1 MKRWILAILSFI
13 PATAFA
19 AGAGGINLYQNPKA
33 ILNSTN
39 TWTAAQTFSS
49 ITVNSCAGCG
59 SNASGLITIYS
70 NGSPVG
76 NATTINVTNAITATC
91 PSSTCTFT
99 ATAGSGGGAGGALN
113 LIPPNFTVSTVTFF
127 QGDFNVITDGVS
139 GATITVKNSSGAWT
153 ASQTI
158 NSSITLTGANG
169 ELVIGSV
176 KWTIHMSTSDAAINA
191 RLLKSDFNV
200 LNATAGTGIAAA
212 LLTGATGGVLITNIL
227 TALSTQN
234 AVANISLSSAAFYL
248 HNASN
253 DVILANINSA
263 TTTLALSTTLI
274 VNQESADISNRTYF
288 LTDISTGP
296 SSTYR
301 LLASSPSNQAETS
314 RTSAVLLSGGMV
326 VISSFVTTT
335 LDPGIRKIPSG
346 VWEFT
351 EWAQAASLL
360 SPAHLVTTIST
371 VGVDG
376 TGLWEIVSSTSTN
389 FLDTNIDRFDTVGLQ
404 VNDIAMSTSDRIVCQ
419 VFGESTSG
427 LGINLSLFYAGTT
440 RFSHLSAP
448 LAQINTLTQLTDHP
462 KSLIGQARKVLTV
475 NDEGVATVYTSSIA
489 DFASS
494 VFSTFSVAM
503 DKKLQDIPN
512 VIRSSHIASNPT
524 FVGGITAAS
533 GTITSSLNVMD
544 VIVSSTGFIVPSG
557 TATWFNITGGSIGL
571 NNNFYNW
578 PSTGMAAGQ
587 HVTIDHVANGHIY
600 LIGGGDNSGG
610 GVGGGSADNLGS
622 GVSTVPVNAT
632 SGGITASSG
641 VVLSSLNVMDVVTSS
656 TGFIGNSSTM
666 NYVFAGTST
675 LNTVNITSGIASGFT
690 INNSTMGQVMVPLGL
705 VGAPSLSV
713 IGGRRS
719 GIYFPNTS
727 AFAVTFSGVQALG
740 LSSTVEQITNA
751 SASQAPQPSYAFLS
765 DGNAG
770 MGYKASNKLNF
781 FSGLTTQPQAGLES
795 GGWVFGSLKSARASV
810 HVTTLTV
817 NTGSNAPSNQPML
830 AVDSDTLKFEV
841 TGTSITMNEFLVS
854 SASGS
859 FWGGVTS
866 TAGFLGGGSTFTE
879 INVNAST
886 LTFNNGGFRLVFS
899 SAPDTTT
906 GKQYLI
912 WTQQANGSYLINSAA
927 APAGVASSGGGGNG
941 SVFFYNGA
949 INTSFST
956 FTLVFSSPGITT
968 IASNGSEAS
977 TITISMTSNTPSG
990 FHESIRYSTITT
1002 FAIWDTPTPRDYQ
1015 WSGASLLAISTG
1027 NSPQIAPVVKT
1038 SGTINERLSAMY
1050 LNTSS
1055 SCRGSNLVIPSYA
1068 QVNGTPTLTAFWF
1081 STTTATGNVVWD
1093 LRYSTGITDS
1103 NSWDTVM
1110 TTVTAPVSASYSNIA
1125 NKPKMSVISWQPP
1138 GLASA
1143 AGLGTLSSMGWTP
1156 GSVVDFEVCRWKQA
1170 NDTFVGAAFLDM
1182 FTISIPMR

>member
-39 TWTAAQTFSS
+39 TFTAAQTFSS

-91 PSSTCTFT
+91 PSSTCTVT
-99 ATAGSGGGAGGALN
+99 ALSGGAGGASSLSVGSGSAVNYNQVSSPTAIISFATGPFNPILVGGTTVLVGIDYTSVTVQGTN
-113 LIPPNFTVSTVTFF
+113 L
-127 QGDFNVITDGVS
+127 
-139 GATITVKNSSGAWT
+139 
-153 ASQTI
+153 
-158 NSSITLTGANG
+158 
-169 ELVIGSV
+169 
-176 KWTIHMSTSDAAINA
+176 
-191 RLLKSDFNV
+191 LLKSDFNIH
-200 LNATAGTGIAAA
+200 NATVGTSIAGA
-212 LLTGATGGVLITNIL
+212 LQTGATGGILISGIL
-227 TALSTQN
+227 TALSTAN
-234 AVANISLSSAAFYL
+234 AVENISLSSAAFYV

-253 DVILANINSA
+253 DIILANINSA

-274 VNQESADISNRTYF
+274 VNQESADISNRTYY

-314 RTSAVLLSGGMV
+314 RTSNVLLSGGMV

-335 LDPGIRKIPSG
+335 LDPNVRKIPAG

-404 VNDIAMSTSDRIVCQ
+404 VNDITMSTSDRIVCQ

-427 LGINLSLFYAGTT
+427 IGINLSLFYAGTT

-448 LAQINTLTQLTDHP
+448 LSQVNTLTQLTDHP

-489 DFASS
+489 DTLSS
-494 VFSTFSVAM
+494 VSSTISVSM
-503 DKKLQDIPN
+503 DKKLQDIVN
-512 VIRSSHIASNPT
+512 VIRSSHIAPSPT

-544 VIVSSTGFIVPSG
+544 VIISSTGFIVPSG

-810 HVTTLTV
+810 HITTLTV

-841 TGTSITMNEFLVS
+841 TGTSITMNEFVVS
-854 SASGS
+854 PSSGS

-886 LTFNNGGFRLVFS
+886 ITFNNGGFRLVFS

-949 INTSFST
+949 TNTSFST
-956 FTLVFSSPGITT
+956 FTLVFSSPSITT

-977 TITISMTSNTPSG
+977 TITISMSSNVPSG
-990 FHESIRYSTITT
+990 NHEYLRFSSVTT
-1002 FAIWDTPTPRDYQ
+1002 FAIWDTPSPRELQ
-1015 WSGASLLAISTG
+1015 WSGASLLALSTG
-1027 NSPQIAPVVKT
+1027 NSTNIAPITRT
-1038 SGTINERLSAMY
+1038 SGTVEEVVAAAY
-1050 LNTSS
+1050 
-1055 SCRGSNLVIPSYA
+1055 
-1068 QVNGTPTLTAFWF
+1068 
-1081 STTTATGNVVWD
+1081 STTTMCRGGNFIVPAYANVFSTPTFQAVWMSTTVATGNVVWD
-1093 LRYSTGITDS
+1093 FRYSSGIVDS
-1103 NSWDTVM
+1103 NTWDTIY
-1110 TTVTAPVSASYSNIA
+1110 TTVSAPTSASYASLVNR
-1125 NKPKMSVISWQPP
+1125 NKSSVISWQPP
-1138 GLASA
+1138 GPNSA
-1143 AGLGTLSSMGWTP
+1143 LGLGSMAAMGWIP
-1156 GSVVDFEVCRWKQA
+1156 LSMVDFLVCREPVGT
-1170 NDTFVGAAFLDM
+1170 DTFVGSPMLQNFM
-1182 FTISIPMR
+1182 ISIPMR